1 MDFYGIDVGGTN
13 LRISRVNPETGTL
26 LGTPATYPMGEIT
39 TNRKLTRIV
48 FSHIPEGSRVGIS
61 AAGDVDEE
69 NLIIRLAANSP
80 IRGEIVFGR
89 ELRDK
94 RGCIVHETNDMNAAV
109 QAVARYGQGRGY
121 ENVLLATYS
130 SGFNCA
136 LTRGGSNVTVA
147 EFGHMIYK
155 QDGDLYCGCGGKGHL
170 ETYVSG
176 NGAAAMAKQYLGIGH
191 LTSHPILDLSL
202 ADRRP
207 AFRCTDRR
215 PKLPAQAGSTH
226 RRPTDLARSRTV
238 ERSLTKRDLNDP
250 VIFAQVLGGISAKH
264 VYQAYTRDPNGQPQ
278 KDIRETQ
285 IKAIADSFGKM
296 NSAYHPVDILVL
308 MGSQTVDWEVL
319 FDPAIRLFREDRGR
333 LQIPSFFKP
342 PIVKAS
348 VEEIGIGGA
357 VAYFLSRSDDCRSD
371 GRPANRV

>member
-13 LRISRVNPETGTL
+13 LRISRVNPETGALLGTPPSLLGTRASL
-26 LGTPATYPMGEIT
+26 LGTPATYPMREIT
-39 TNRKLTRIV
+39 TNRKLTQIV
-48 FSHIPEGSRVGIS
+48 FSHIPEGSCVGIS

-80 IRGEIVFGR
+80 IKGEIVFGR

-109 QAVARYGQGRGY
+109 QAIARYGQGRGHK
-121 ENVLLATYS
+121 NVLLATYS

-155 QDGDLYCGCGGKGHL
+155 QNGDLYCGCGGKGHL

-176 NGAAAMAKQYLGIGH
+176 NGAAAMAKQYLSIGH

-207 AFRCTDRR
+207 
-215 PKLPAQAGSTH
+215 KLPACAGSTDRPV
-226 RRPTDLARSRTV
+226 RRTDVDGRVSADLVHSRRSV
-238 ERSLTKRDLNDP
+238 DLNDP
-250 VIFAQVLGGISAKH
+250 AIYAQVLGGISAKH
-264 VYQAYTRDPNGQPQ
+264 VYQAYTQDPNGQPQ

-308 MGSQTVDWEVL
+308 MGSQTIDWEVL

-333 LQIPSFFKP
+333 LQIPSFSKP
-342 PIVKAS
+342 PIVKAC
-348 VEEIGIGGA
+348 VEEIGIVGA
-357 VAYFLSRSDDCRSD
+357 VAFFLSRRF
-371 GRPANRV
+371 

>member
-13 LRISRVNPETGTL
+13 LRISRVNPETGAL
-26 LGTPATYPMGEIT
+26 LGNPAGLLGPPATYPMREIT

-48 FSHIPEGSRVGIS
+48 FSHIPEGSHVGIS
-61 AAGDVDEE
+61 AAGDVDEH
-69 NLIIRLAANSP
+69 NLIIRFAANSP

-89 ELRDK
+89 ELRDR
-94 RGCIVHETNDMNAAV
+94 RGCIVRETNDMNAAV

-155 QDGDLYCGCGGKGHL
+155 PDGDLYCGCGGKGHL

-202 ADRRP
+202 ADLNRSQPAEKRLKESGRR
-207 AFRCTDRR
+207 
-215 PKLPAQAGSTH
+215 S
-226 RRPTDLARSRTV
+226 V
-238 ERSLTKRDLNDP
+238 DLNDP
-250 VIFAQVLGGISAKH
+250 LIYAQVLGGISAKH
-264 VYQAYTRDPNGQPQ
+264 VYQAYTHDPEGQPQ

-308 MGSQTVDWEVL
+308 MGSQTIDWEVL

-333 LQIPSFFKP
+333 MQIPSFSKP

-348 VEEIGIGGA
+348 VKEIGIVGA
-357 VAYFLSRSDDCRSD
+357 VAYFLSRAVPTD
-371 GRPANRV
+371 PAG